1 MTPATTPTKRA
12 TTSGAAAAPETDID
26 LDTISLRP
34 MCGRTLAPAE
44 TPAALPAA
52 ARIGPDDRH
61 PLHRRWQWWVHRP
74 CYDGSSYAGT
84 WEHMAKTPV
93 TSVESFWRHQNN
105 LPAASALF
113 GTNRERIRDGAA
125 SAIEGIS
132 FFDAD
137 VLPEWEHVRNAM
149 GASVVFKGAFGPR
162 HADAVWERVLLALVG
177 EQTGD
182 DSDHITGA
190 RLVDRVSSMRVE
202 VWLDDDDARLA
213 ERIGRWFMERVF
225 DGVVAPGAVRDFFVS
240 SHVQAKTA
248 KGEGYR
254 AAAPHARRPVGGG
267 ARRSA
272 VGSARGPDRDDRR
285 RDGDAC
291 RKTIDEPPP
300 RSDGRGF

>member
-1 MTPATTPTKRA
+1 MQHQKGQHSNQSRAIGQATEPTPI
-12 TTSGAAAAPETDID
+12 ECDVE
-26 LDTISLRP
+26 TISLRP
-34 MCGRTLAPAE
+34 MGGRRTMPTAAAATTVAPPELAPAC
-44 TPAALPAA
+44 ANDGDA
-52 ARIGPDDRH
+52 DRH

-84 WEHMAKTPV
+84 WEPMAKTPV
-93 TSVESFWRHQNN
+93 GTIESFWRHQNN

-132 FFDAD
+132 FFDAN

-162 HADAVWERVLLALVG
+162 QADAVWERVVLALVG

-182 DSDHITGA
+182 DSDRITGA

-202 VWLDDDDARLA
+202 VWLDDDDDALA
-213 ERIGRWFMERVF
+213 DRVGRWFMTHAFE
-225 DGVVAPGAVRDFFVS
+225 GVVAPGAVRDFFVS
-240 SHVQAKTA
+240 KHVQAKTA

-254 AAAPHARRPVGGG
+254 AAITPHARRAPTGP
-267 ARRSA
+267 
-272 VGSARGPDRDDRR
+272 RGRR
-285 RDGDAC
+285 RGDGGTC
-291 RKTIDEPPP
+291 
-300 RSDGRGF
+300 

>member
-1 MTPATTPTKRA
+1 MQQQQQHQRHKKGEGSRPTTGGLLECDA
-12 TTSGAAAAPETDID
+12 E
-26 LDTISLRP
+26 TISLRP
-34 MCGRTLAPAE
+34 MGAP
-44 TPAALPAA
+44 PATVAAPLPD
-52 ARIGPDDRH
+52 PVPPCSDRH

-84 WEHMAKTPV
+84 WEPMAKTPV
-93 TSVESFWRHQNN
+93 GTIESFWRHQNN

-113 GTNRERIRDGAA
+113 GTNRERIRGGAA

-132 FFDAD
+132 FFDAN

-162 HADAVWERVLLALVG
+162 QADAVWERVVLALVG

-182 DSDHITGA
+182 DSDRITGA

-202 VWLDDDDARLA
+202 VWLDDDDGALA
-213 ERIGRWFMERVF
+213 DRIGRWFMAHAF

-248 KGEGYR
+248 KGDGYR
-254 AAAPHARRPVGGG
+254 AVVAPHGRRAPTGT
-267 ARRSA
+267 
-272 VGSARGPDRDDRR
+272 RGRR
-285 RDGDAC
+285 RGEETVRYAA
-291 RKTIDEPPP
+291 
-300 RSDGRGF
+300 SDGAAF